1 MVPPPDRARQAVVL
15 NRGGIEVGEAGCTLA
30 SIDTSTPYLYE
41 FEPEDAGKTAC
52 WLLRW
57 VSTRGDVGP
66 FGVLVSAKINS

>member
-1 MVPPPDRARQAVVL
+1 MPDSL
-15 NRGGIEVGEAGCTLA
+15 WITL
-30 SIDTSTPYLYE
+30 Y
-41 FEPEDAGKTAC
+41 